1 MTYVFHVG
9 WTVIMN
15 EKFNITALLDV
26 TTLQNGINL
35 PTYSETSIN
44 FYRTDVTYQETVNF
58 IVTTVRNKI

>member
-1 MTYVFHVG
+1 
-9 WTVIMN
+9 MN

>member
-9 WTVIMN
+9 CTVIMN
-15 EKFNITALLDV
+15 KKFNITALLDV

-35 PTYSETSIN
+35 LTYSETSIN

-58 IVTTVRNKI
+58 IVTAVRNKI